1 MIKARN
7 RKLSMLLVLAMLM
20 TMFVGIGTASA
31 AATFDSSPVQTDK
44 GVNKTLGT
52 VVVEFDTKFMES
64 DTYSLPAEAGQLA
77 GSVVYGEWLTISLA
91 DGAEFQGTPNVAK
104 VSDQNLPIGDTM
116 TGLKVTSYDDV
127 ALVLGKLSAQDTI
140 ELFVCS
146 KTENPLLVSALEL
159 APAENSDATL
169 KLEFKTIDVTKSSGD
184 IVAQF
189 TSPSGGEFP
198 VMTAQT
204 IATIGSGATTVMV
217 KSVKSIGEDGGAIDT
232 IIILENQKGV
242 FEDEEIIEVKLPKGF
257 TWNEDSVDAAFAAGA
272 WGFAGAE
279 FDMDVDDTGRI
290 LYVTVDLDEVPNT
303 IDAAGRVNISSAT
316 GEFIEIDVDDTAKF
330 GDILVDITSDKDAVD
345 AEDVKIAVYG
355 DYGVEVVEGTS
366 EEVYAGR
373 GEQELGEFYIEENAA
388 GSLTAGRTMY
398 FELPKGVKWQLDDY
412 NYPVIEMESEDG
424 TGIDDVDFSIV
435 SNTSDRKLKVDFMF
449 DNDSGYFSDEAVK
462 LLISDMEVKIEPGFE
477 GPIDITVSGRA
488 GAEGTVTVAECINP
502 ITIKAENPTKV
513 EIGAMNQKVADILI
527 IENVEEAIA
536 DGEYNQIEIELP
548 RGVYFSS
555 EPKVEVEAG
564 DLEID
569 DVDVADSAFNNDGK
583 LIITIDVASSDPSTI
598 RISDVYLTVDRT
610 VPEGNVLAKFL
621 GAEIDEDAGRDYDY
635 NDNEFEYDLI
645 GDSGS
650 TAFVTWPTDKSI
662 GSVEIAT
669 TITPK
674 TGGYAEFVI
683 GSNIYTVGGTP
694 YVMDVVPYIKDSRSF
709 VPMRYLADM
718 LGAEIEWSEADQTVT
733 FEGYTEAGKIT
744 VVLTIG
750 STSYTVNGETMTMDV
765 APEIVNDRSFLPAR
779 FVAEA
784 FGAQVGWNAGSQ
796 TVTIVR

>member
-1 MIKARN
+1 LIKARN

-44 GVNKTLGT
+44 GQDKALGT
-52 VVVEFDTKFMES
+52 VIIEFDTKFMES
-64 DTYSLPAEAGQLA
+64 DTYNLPGL
-77 GSVVYGEWLTISLA
+77 GTVYGEWLTISLP
-91 DGAEFQGTPNVAK
+91 DGCEFNGALGDYAG
-104 VSDQNLPIGDTM
+104 DQNLFDIVGGSPT
-116 TGLKVTSYDDV
+116 TGLVITSYDNIAVV
-127 ALVLGKLSAQDTI
+127 AGKLTARDTV
-140 ELFVCS
+140 ELFVVPNDAS
-146 KTENPLLVSALEL
+146 DT
-159 APAENSDATL
+159 DATL
-169 KLEFKTIDVTKSSGD
+169 KLEFKSIDVKKSSGD
-184 IVAQF
+184 VIAQF

-198 VMTAQT
+198 QVKTAT
-204 IATIGSGATTVMV
+204 IATIGKGATTVMV
-217 KSVKSIGEDGGAIDT
+217 KSVKNFGEPGGYIDT

-242 FEDEEIIEVKLPKGF
+242 FEDGEIIEVKLPKGF
-257 TWNEDSVDAAFAAGA
+257 TWDTEGAFAAGA
-272 WGFAGAE
+272 WGFAGEE
-279 FDMDVDDTGRI
+279 FDLDVDSSGRI
-290 LYVTVDLDEVPNT
+290 LYVEVDYDANAV
-303 IDAAGRVNISSAT
+303 DAAGRVNISSAT
-316 GEFIEIDVDDTAKF
+316 GGLVYINAEDSAKF
-330 GDILVDITSDKDAVD
+330 GDILVDITSSDDSVD

-373 GEQELGEFYIEENAA
+373 GEQELGEFYIEEKAA
-388 GSLTAGRTMY
+388 GSLVAGRTMY

-424 TGIDDVDFSIV
+424 TGIYDVDFSIV
-435 SNTSDRKLKVDFMF
+435 KDTSSRKLKVEFLF
-449 DNDSGYFSDEAVK
+449 DNASGNFSDEAVK

-548 RGVYFSS
+548 RGIYFSS

-569 DVDVADSAFNNDGK
+569 EVDVANSEFNNDGK
-583 LIITIDVASSDPSTI
+583 LVITIDVASSDPSTI
-598 RISDVYLTVDRT
+598 RISDVFLTVDRT

-621 GAEIDEDAGRDYDY
+621 GAEIDEDAGWGYDY
-635 NDNEFEYDLI
+635 NDNYFEYDLI
-645 GDSGS
+645 GEDGS

-662 GSVEIAT
+662 GSLEIAT

>member
-44 GVNKTLGT
+44 GQDKALGT
-52 VVVEFDTKFMES
+52 VIIELDTKFMES
-64 DTYSLPAEAGQLA
+64 DTYNLPGL
-77 GSVVYGEWLTISLA
+77 GTVYGEWLTVSLP
-91 DGAEFQGTPNVAK
+91 DGCEFNGALGDYAG
-104 VSDQNLPIGDTM
+104 DQNLFDIVGGSPT
-116 TGLKVTSYDDV
+116 TGLVITSYDNI
-127 ALVLGKLSAQDTI
+127 ALVAGKLTAQDTV
-140 ELFVCS
+140 ELFVVPS
-146 KTENPLLVSALEL
+146 DSTDT
-159 APAENSDATL
+159 DATL
-169 KLEFKTIDVTKSSGD
+169 KLEFKSIDVKKSSGD
-184 IVAQF
+184 VIAQF
-189 TSPSGGEFP
+189 TSPNGGEFP
-198 VMTAQT
+198 QVKTAT
-204 IATIGSGATTVMV
+204 IATIGSGSTTVMV
-217 KSVKSIGEDGGAIDT
+217 KSVKTFGEPGGYIDT
-232 IIILENQKGV
+232 LIILENQKGV
-242 FEDEEIIEVKLPKGF
+242 FADGEEIQVKLPKGF
-257 TWNEDSVDAAFAAGA
+257 TWDTEGAYAAGA
-272 WGFAGAE
+272 WGFAGEE
-279 FDMDVDDTGRI
+279 FGLTVDESGRI
-290 LYVTVDLDEVPNT
+290 LYVDVDYDALDV
-303 IDAAGRVNISSAT
+303 DAAGRVNISSST
-316 GEFIEIDVDDTAKF
+316 GGYVYINAEDNAKF
-330 GDILVDITSDKDAVD
+330 GDILVDISSSDDAVD

-355 DYGVEVVEGTS
+355 DYGVEVVAGTS

-373 GEQELGEFYIEENAA
+373 GEQELGEFYIEESAA

-424 TGIDDVDFSIV
+424 TGIYDVDFSIV
-435 SNTSDRKLKVDFMF
+435 KDTSSRKLKVDFLF
-449 DNDSGYFSDEAVK
+449 DNESGNFSDEAVK

-488 GAEGTVTVAECINP
+488 GAQGTVTVAECIKP

-513 EIGAMNQKVADILI
+513 EIGAMNQKVADMLI

-548 RGVYFSS
+548 RGIYFSS

-569 DVDVADSAFNNDGK
+569 EVDVANSEFNNDGK
-583 LIITIDVASSDPSTI
+583 LVITIDVASSDPSTI
-598 RISDVYLTVDRT
+598 RISDVFLTVDRT

-621 GAEIDEDAGRDYDY
+621 GAEIDEDAGWGYDY
-635 NDNEFEYDLI
+635 NDNYFEYDLI
-645 GDSGS
+645 GEDGS
-650 TAFVTWPTDKSI
+650 TAFVTWPTDESI

>member
-1 MIKARN
+1 
-7 RKLSMLLVLAMLM
+7 MLLVLAMLM

-31 AATFDSSPVQTDK
+31 ATFNESPVQTEK
-44 GVNKTLGT
+44 GADKTLGT
-52 VVVEFDTKFMES
+52 VNIKLDTWLMES
-64 DTYSLPAEAGQLA
+64 DSYTLPEPI
-77 GSVVYGEWLTISLA
+77 STTVNGEWLTISL
-91 DGAEFQGTPNVAK
+91 DGAEFQGSPNYTMAF
-104 VSDQNLPIGDTM
+104 DQNIAATLGLDPATVFP
-116 TGLKVTSYDDV
+116 TGLKITSSGNISGV
-127 ALVLGKLSAQDTI
+127 VGKLSAQNTV
-140 ELFVCS
+140 ELFVV
-146 KTENPLLVSALEL
+146 PGD
-159 APAENSDATL
+159 DADDTDGSI
-169 KLEFKTIDVTKSSGD
+169 KLEFKKINVKKSSGD
-184 IVAQF
+184 VVATF

-198 VMTAQT
+198 VMTSKT
-204 IATIGSGATTVMV
+204 IATIGKGSTTVMV
-217 KSVKSIGEDGGAIDT
+217 KSVKQFGDDGGTIDT
-232 IIILENQKGV
+232 LIIMENQKGV
-242 FEDEEIIEVKLPKGF
+242 IDDGETIEVKLPRGF
-257 TWNEDSVDAAFAAGA
+257 TWDLSDANFAAGA
-272 WGFAGAE
+272 WGFAGGE
-279 FDMDVDDTGRI
+279 FVMDVDSSGRI
-290 LYVTVDLDEVPNT
+290 LYVYVDLENAV
-303 IDAAGRVNISSAT
+303 DAAGRVNISSAT
-316 GEFIEIDVDDTAKF
+316 GGWVGINVDDSAKF
-330 GDILVDITSDKDAVD
+330 GDILVDISSSDDAVD
-345 AEDVKIAVYG
+345 ADDVKIAVYG
-355 DYGVEVVEGTS
+355 DYGIEVLEGTS
-366 EEVYAGR
+366 EEVKAGH
-373 GEQELGEFYIEENAA
+373 GEQELGEFYIEEKAA
-388 GSLTAGRTMY
+388 GSLVAGRSLY
-398 FELPKGVKWQLDDY
+398 FELPKGVKWEKDY
-412 NYPVIEMESEDG
+412 DYYDGVWEPRISMEAEDG
-424 TGIDDVDFSIV
+424 TGISDPTFTIV
-435 SNTSDRKLKVDFMF
+435 KDTSDRKVKVDFMF
-449 DNDSGYFSDEAVK
+449 DGNESFSDEAVK

-569 DVDVADSAFNNDGK
+569 DVDVENSAFNNDGK
-583 LIITIDVASSDPSTI
+583 LVITIDVASSDPSTI

-621 GAEIDEDAGRDYDY
+621 GAETYEDYSYNYD
-635 NDNEFEYDLI
+635 DNKYYYDVL
-645 GDSGS
+645 GYEGS

-662 GSVEIAT
+662 GSLEIAT